1 MIDPDAKIFTGK
13 DLIYKAV
20 KINRDNINR
29 EMVLSYL
36 NTILILLQVNIV
48 KFGISDL
55 DIIMSFI

>member
-1 MIDPDAKIFTGK
+1 MIDPDAKIFTGR

-20 KINRDNINR
+20 EINRDNINR